1 MLASQA
7 VTFYISTSG
16 SDSADGLSPSTPWAS
31 ARRALDAITLMRA
44 GGPLLAPVEVNF
56 ADGEY
61 FLGEA
66 LAFAPASGGSGA
78 NTVTLQPL
86 SRAPG
91 RVLLSGGRR
100 IGGPWTAEP
109 ALGADVFSAA
119 LDAATWPESVVRQLF
134 APLPGGGY
142 ARRSFARLPI
152 EQYAGV
158 AYGARNATVTLGA
171 GSALRSLTAAQV
183 EGAFVTLFH
192 TWTSSVGPV
201 FDWAPPTFATGWT
214 SEVDCGSNSRMFLSN
229 VRGVPAAL
237 TPGSFLFDARLRRL
251 TYRLAG
257 GEDEGVLA
265 RLVAPALPEAIV
277 AAGSAAQPV
286 ESVSLVNLTIAHTT
300 ASLEEDCAVDGC
312 SYQSCADSH
321 FAAVHLHGAKNFALA
336 GVEVAHVGQYGVW
349 VEEACT
355 SISLARCHLHDLG
368 MGGLRVGPTASG
380 VVGAPQRTSGVAVS
394 DSVVEDGGHTCD
406 AGTGVLWHSADGG
419 VIEHNLVR
427 DFSYTGISAGWTWT
441 YEETSTFNVTIRK
454 NRVTR
459 IGRGVLS
466 DLSGIYLVGPMPG
479 SLVESNY
486 VDNITYGGNGA
497 HAFYADQACS
507 GVTWRGNVGATA
519 QSALFN
525 VHYAM
530 NNTIENNILFS
541 PTLAH
546 ATWPCSYPLDCDL
559 TGLRSGKHA
568 DGSGEGAF
576 SQFSFV
582 NNIIVLAGDG
592 DGVPG
597 DANATLFVTAVD
609 DGLANMTFARNLYW
623 RASPS
628 AAALQFPSTQA
639 PTSFAEWQAS
649 GRDAGSVVADPL
661 IADAAAG
668 NWSLLPGSPALA
680 MGFQQV
686 DVSDVGPR

>member
-1 MLASQA
+1 M
-7 VTFYISTSG
+7 
-16 SDSADGLSPSTPWAS
+16 
-31 ARRALDAITLMRA
+31 
-44 GGPLLAPVEVNF
+44 
-56 ADGEY
+56 
-61 FLGEA
+61 
-66 LAFAPASGGSGA
+66 
-78 NTVTLQPL
+78 
-86 SRAPG
+86 
-91 RVLLSGGRR
+91 
-100 IGGPWTAEP
+100 
-109 ALGADVFSAA
+109 
-119 LDAATWPESVVRQLF
+119 
-134 APLPGGGY
+134 
-142 ARRSFARLPI
+142 
-152 EQYAGV
+152 
-158 AYGARNATVTLGA
+158 
-171 GSALRSLTAAQV
+171 
-183 EGAFVTLFH
+183 
-192 TWTSSVGPV
+192 
-201 FDWAPPTFATGWT
+201 
-214 SEVDCGSNSRMFLSN
+214 
-229 VRGVPAAL
+229 
-237 TPGSFLFDARLRRL
+237 
-251 TYRLAG
+251 
-257 GEDEGVLA
+257 
-265 RLVAPALPEAIV
+265 
-277 AAGSAAQPV
+277 
-286 ESVSLVNLTIAHTT
+286 
-300 ASLEEDCAVDGC
+300 
-312 SYQSCADSH
+312 
-321 FAAVHLHGAKNFALA
+321 
-336 GVEVAHVGQYGVW
+336 
-349 VEEACT
+349 
-355 SISLARCHLHDLG
+355 
-368 MGGLRVGPTASG
+368 
-380 VVGAPQRTSGVAVS
+380 
-394 DSVVEDGGHTCD
+394 
-406 AGTGVLWHSADGG
+406 LWHSADGG